1 MQVMD
6 QCYAGIIVCTTLVF
20 TFLCSI
26 QYFGEI
32 TLQIQQFPS
41 YKTTPSVLQT
51 NGLIKGV
58 ASLEENNSIV
68 F

>member
-26 QYFGEI
+26 QDFGEI

-51 NGLIKGV
+51 NGMQV
-58 ASLEENNSIV
+58 E
-68 F
+68 